1 MMVNLGK
8 EMKCME
14 IQCLS
19 SHVWGLVANMFGGLW
34 QFAPLVAS
42 PCSGRESGV
51 GGFCICHLYLF
62 YDHHFMAAVVS
73 GLRSV

>member
-1 MMVNLGK
+1 
-8 EMKCME
+8 
-14 IQCLS
+14 
-19 SHVWGLVANMFGGLW
+19 LW

-62 YDHHFMAAVVS
+62 SDHHFMAAVVS